1 MRGWQVSSGTRK
13 KEKRKKRGE
22 EKKKKEKKE
31 RNRGKF
37 RGIPRRSKATE
48 PTT

>member
-1 MRGWQVSSGTRK
+1 MRGWQVSRGTRK

-31 RNRGKF
+31 RNRGKL
-37 RGIPRRSKATE
+37 REIPRESKATK